1 MSKMNAAAR
10 KRRAPVR
17 KSADKSAQRSVELP
31 TLALVFLVYGGW
43 LGVTLAYS
51 HWPLWIVAPLA
62 APLLTLH
69 SSLQHEVLHGHPTR
83 WRRLNRLIGI
93 VPLSLW
99 LPYERYRQTHLVHH
113 VDERLTDPLD
123 DPESYYWA
131 PEQWGQL
138 NSPQRF
144 LVRLQTTLA
153 GRILIGPFWSALRFW
168 RFEWIG
174 ISRNQGRLRRIW
186 LEHLIWC
193 IPVVF
198 WVTFVCRM
206 PIWIYVLTMIVPG
219 VAMLLIRSFGEHRAR
234 PGARERTAIVEGSWI
249 LGPLFLFN
257 NLHSVHHDEPTMA
270 WYEYNK
276 RYCARRDEYLREN
289 GGLVYHSYFD
299 VARRYLFRPHDATAH
314 PTGGIPREKRA

>member
-1 MSKMNAAAR
+1 MDATII

-17 KSADKSAQRSVELP
+17 RSAHKSTHRSVELP
-31 TLALVFLVYGGW
+31 TLALVLLVYGGW
-43 LGVTLAYS
+43 LGVTLAYPR
-51 HWPLWIVAPLA
+51 WPLWIVAPLA
-62 APLLTLH
+62 AALLTLH

-123 DPESYYWA
+123 DPESYYWV
-131 PEQWGQL
+131 PQQWRQL
-138 NSPQRF
+138 NIAGQF

-153 GRILIGPFWSALRFW
+153 GRILIGPFWSIYRFW
-168 RFEWIG
+168 RTEWIG
-174 ISRNQGRLRRIW
+174 ISRNQGHLRRIW

-193 IPVVF
+193 VPVMF
-198 WVTFVCRM
+198 WVTQVCRM
-206 PIWIYVLTMIVPG
+206 PIYVYVSTMVIPG
-219 VAMLLIRSFGEHRAR
+219 ISFLLIRSFGEHRAR

-257 NLHSVHHDEPTMA
+257 NLHSVHHDEPTMP

-276 RYCARRDEYLREN
+276 RYRAHREEFLSEN
-289 GGLVYHSYFD
+289 GGLVYRSYFD
-299 VARRYLFRPHDATAH
+299 VARRYLFRPHDAPGH